1 MAASFG
7 IANRLGRGLIL
18 QAAYISVAVLLGVFA
33 VFLLFED
40 VLTKQA
46 LENEA
51 NYFWARY
58 EQDKNASLPNTYN
71 MIGYVSAD
79 TPEEFV
85 ELNSGYHDVRNG
97 DAVVLVDLK
106 EGERLVL
113 VYNRAQVGELLL
125 LFGLVPLILV
135 LIVIYLTL
143 YGAYRVTR
151 RTVSPVIQLANRVKE
166 LNPAEPQSDLFRLEE
181 QLNSEDEVSLLAD
194 AMADLADRLSAFSE
208 RERNFTRDASHELR
222 SPLTVI
228 KLATQMLDQE
238 SLSESAKVAVE
249 RIRDNAKDMEELTE
263 AFLLL
268 ARESK
273 EADLADVH
281 VAEVV
286 ASEIDRAR
294 IVAADSPVEIRFEQQ
309 GELIVKSPAK
319 VVATVVGNLIRNAM
333 NYIDAGTVTV
343 TVDVRSV
350 TVADTGPGMS
360 QEDIENAFVPFHRGE
375 RQRGGFGV
383 GLTIVKRLADRFGW
397 TIQIESEVGIG
408 TSVHIEFAG

>member
-1 MAASFG
+1 MADSFG
-7 IANRLGRGLIL
+7 IANRLWRGLVL

-51 NYFWARY
+51 NYYWQRY
-58 EQDKNASLPNTYN
+58 QNDQTASLPDTYN
-71 MIGYVSAD
+71 MIGYVRAT
-79 TPEEFV
+79 TPDEFV
-85 ELNSGYHDVRNG
+85 ELTPGYHDVRDG
-97 DAVVLVDLK
+97 DAVVLVDER
-106 EGERLVL
+106 EGGRLVL

-125 LFGLVPLILV
+125 LFGLVPLIVV

-151 RTVSPVIQLANRVKE
+151 RTVSPVIQLAHRVKE

-228 KLATQMLDQE
+228 RLATQMLDQE
-238 SLSESAKVAVE
+238 TLSDSARVAVE
-249 RIRDNAKDMEELTE
+249 RIRQNAKDMEELTE

-268 ARESK
+268 AREST
-273 EADLADVH
+273 EADLADVN
-281 VAEVV
+281 VGEIV
-286 ASEIDRAR
+286 ASEIERAQ
-294 IVAADSPVEIRFEQQ
+294 IVAVDSPVEISFEK
-309 GELIVKSPAK
+309 GGDPIVQAPSK

-333 NYIDAGTVTV
+333 NYTDAG
-343 TVDVRSV
+343 SV
-350 TVADTGPGMS
+350 TVVLDATSVVVTDTGPGMS
-360 QEDIENAFVPFHRGE
+360 EQDIELAFVPFQRGE

-383 GLTIVKRLADRFGW
+383 GLTIVKRLADRFNW
-397 TIQIESEVGIG
+397 KIDISSEVGSG
-408 TSVHIEFAG
+408 TTVRVNFAE